1 MALFVGR
8 TALYPGHLAGGAE
21 LAPAHTVVAV
31 VHKGGMRPPFP
42 HPALLGGAVVLWVRS
57 GVIVVEAH
65 APAAAKDA
73 VVAFH
78 QRGERGPGR
87 LIESPHGVRRT
98 GHEFNLTR
106 ALRHRSPA
114 RALACCA
121 CDFPP
126 PGELGLAF
134 RTRDR
139 FLPRRALRTLHL

>member
-42 HPALLGGAVVLWVRS
+42 HPALLGGSVVLWVRS
-57 GVIVVEAH
+57 GVIVMEAH

-73 VVAFH
+73 VVALH

-87 LIESPHGVRRT
+87 LIESPHGVRRFD
-98 GHEFNLTR
+98 HEVQANARHCTSLFVPNWTR
-106 ALRHRSPA
+106 SFCALMRETPTPRSRRMEDHTYA
-114 RALACCA
+114 RN
-121 CDFPP
+121 
-126 PGELGLAF
+126 
-134 RTRDR
+134 R
-139 FLPRRALRTLHL
+139 